1 MELRSP
7 GASSADDLYRI
18 AETDEPST
26 FLPLGPASSDS
37 LDSDRPH
44 AAMPTKV
51 TAQTIEAAPVVVVVG
66 AVDSGSSV
74 AAPLGDAIR
83 LTSAGE
89 AARAEL
95 APVSEAATSAP
106 LVPATSPAA
115 GTPAPQ
121 PSSPSSPSRTTPAAR
136 LRPKRRRRVRV
147 RHLLQAWGVSLV
159 VHIAILSALAAAT
172 FSSRDAIKRAINFDS
187 ALASLHGGEPEL
199 VPIYADAD
207 NSVRDRAIG
216 DEHAATAGETPPA
229 AMVDGGNESEG
240 DDGGGVI
247 MPGGIASGRPS
258 TTPRV
263 RGVGK
268 GRINEGSSLPGVK
281 IDNLRA
287 SPLTGLPTAPATDL
301 IGGGKIAGDPLF
313 EASEIGV
320 ALDQLAREI
329 LRHLKDHK
337 LTVVWLFDESTSMQ
351 DDQKTIIEKFDRV
364 SSELKLNIDP
374 NKKAAG
380 ALNHA
385 IIGFGQGIDYVL
397 EKPREDI
404 DLIGRAIKKLRIDST
419 GIENTMRAIR
429 DVVDRYA
436 NLVRKD
442 RKLLIVLVTDESGD
456 DGDGV
461 EEAKQALKKYKVPLY
476 VIGRQSL
483 FGYPFAHHRYMDPVT
498 KDVYYPV
505 IRRGPE
511 TADVENYQWDGLYE
525 RWDEQPSGFAP
536 YELARLTRESGGV
549 YFLLPSE
556 EFMRVRKRE
565 QAYSITQ
572 LKEYLPEYDNRM
584 SYVERR
590 NSSPLRQTIYAII
603 MQGKSF
609 IYRREFPIDTG
620 ELVKAAHE
628 EGEKATLRLN
638 DLLEVQK
645 RLEGLEKVRDREPEK
660 RWQAHYELMLAQ
672 TVAFQV
678 KAFEYRALMASII
691 SAPPQPKGQPAAD
704 MMITWVVDHT
714 KKPLAA
720 RNLTAKKYADAER
733 LLKAVIAK
741 HPKTPWAD
749 LAQDTLDRGFS
760 VQLNEWHH
768 NPKYHERWQFVPK
781 Y

>member
-1 MELRSP
+1 
-7 GASSADDLYRI
+7 
-18 AETDEPST
+18 
-26 FLPLGPASSDS
+26 
-37 LDSDRPH
+37 
-44 AAMPTKV
+44 
-51 TAQTIEAAPVVVVVG
+51 
-66 AVDSGSSV
+66 
-74 AAPLGDAIR
+74 
-83 LTSAGE
+83 
-89 AARAEL
+89 
-95 APVSEAATSAP
+95 
-106 LVPATSPAA
+106 
-115 GTPAPQ
+115 
-121 PSSPSSPSRTTPAAR
+121 
-136 LRPKRRRRVRV
+136 VRYI
-147 RHLLQAWGVSLV
+147 LQAWGVSLI
-159 VHIAILSALAAAT
+159 VHAVILSALAAAT
-172 FSSRDAIKRAINFDS
+172 FSARDAIKRVINFDS
-187 ALASLHGGEPEL
+187 ALASNHGGEQEL
-199 VPIYADAD
+199 VPIYADPD
-207 NSVRDRAIG
+207 NSLRDRAIG
-216 DEHAATAGETPPA
+216 DEHATTPGEVA
-229 AMVDGGNESEG
+229 QVVVGDGGSDGEG

-247 MPGGIASGRPS
+247 TAGGVGRPTS
-258 TTPRV
+258 TPRV

-281 IDNLRA
+281 IDGLGG
-287 SPLTGLPTAPATDL
+287 SPLSQLPTAPATDL

-313 EASEIGV
+313 EVKEIGD
-320 ALDQLAREI
+320 ALDQLAKEI

-364 SSELKLNIDP
+364 SSELKLNVDA

-385 IIGFGQGIDYVL
+385 IVGFGQGIDYVL

-419 GIENTMRAIR
+419 GIENTMKALR
-429 DVVDRYA
+429 DVVDHYGT
-436 NLVRKD
+436 LIRKD

-511 TADVENYQWDGLYE
+511 TADFENYQWDGLYE

-536 YELARLTRESGGV
+536 YELARLTMESGGM
-549 YFLLPSE
+549 YLLLPSE

-565 QAYSITQ
+565 QAYSIKQ

-584 SYVERR
+584 TYIEHR
-590 NSSPLRQTIYAII
+590 NSSPLRQTMYAII
-603 MQGKSF
+603 MQGKGF
-609 IYRREFPIDTG
+609 LYRREFPIDRD
-620 ELVKAAHE
+620 ELVKAANE
-628 EGEKATLRLN
+628 EGEKAAIRLN
-638 DLLEVQK
+638 ALLEVQT
-645 RLEGLEKVRDREPEK
+645 RLEALAKVRDREPEK

-672 TVAFQV
+672 TIAFQC
-678 KAFEYRALMASII
+678 KAYEYRALMESII
-691 SAPPQPKGQPAAD
+691 SSPPQPKGPPAAD

-714 KKPLAA
+714 KKPLAPRA
-720 RNLTAKKYADAER
+720 TTAKKYAEAER
-733 LLKAVIAK
+733 LLQAVIAK